1 MKKPIMKPIPKDVDF
16 ETKMKFEVENAN
28 IGLEVLEENLPEI
41 REIFRVQL
49 DKPGHVYREFAVEE
63 IIKYLYTHRVEKY
76 KNSKEEWGPFWAYSY
91 ARTIYELADIIKAAN
106 EGDEKAFDEAMKSL
120 PWGDS
125 NTGDQ
130 ISWNTTCFAY
140 GIMSNEA
147 REKFGPIVY
156 GYIERSND
164 GKRNASAKFAE
175 MAELEFL
182 PNLVEF
188 NQATAKEIESMKKQS
203 QPGDGE

>member
-1 MKKPIMKPIPKDVDF
+1 MKKYTIKPTP
-16 ETKMKFEVENAN
+16 ENADYETERKIDIEN
-28 IGLEVLEENLPEI
+28 AKMGLEVLEENIPEI
-41 REIFRVQL
+41 REIFQVQL

-63 IIKYLYTHRVEKY
+63 IIKYLYTHRVEKL
-76 KNSKEEWGPFWAYSY
+76 KNSQDEMDYYWAYSY

-106 EGDEKAFDEAMKSL
+106 EGDEKAFDEAMKAL

-130 ISWNTTCFAY
+130 ISWNTASFAY
-140 GIMSNEA
+140 GIMSGEA
-147 REKFGPIVY
+147 REKFGPIFY
-156 GYIERSND
+156 GYVERSNM
-164 GKRNASAKFAE
+164 GRRNPSAKFAE

-188 NQATAKEIESMKKQS
+188 NQETAKEIKSMKKPP
-203 QPGDGE
+203 QPGDSE